1 MQYQLS
7 IRKITESDLSL
18 SRPYMPENEDYEM
31 YLSAFVEDINN
42 LEFVSALQQKGG
54 DLIVTIENDSDFEQ
68 LEEAAKK
75 LLSGSYYNKLV
86 VNKRFTKVV

>member
-7 IRKITESDLSL
+7 IRKITESDLSVY
-18 SRPYMPENEDYEM
+18 RPFMPENESYEM

-42 LEFVSALQQKGG
+42 LEFVSELQQKDG

-68 LEEAAKK
+68 LCGAAKK
-75 LLSGSYYNKLV
+75 LLSGSYYDKLV
-86 VNKRFTKVV
+86 VNKWFTQVV